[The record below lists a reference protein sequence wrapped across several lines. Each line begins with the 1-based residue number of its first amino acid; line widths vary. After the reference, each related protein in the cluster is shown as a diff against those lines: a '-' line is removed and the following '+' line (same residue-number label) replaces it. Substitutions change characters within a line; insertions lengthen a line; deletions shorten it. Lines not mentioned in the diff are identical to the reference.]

1 MARYE
6 LAGRYWS
13 IARGAD
19 GTSLT
24 TTSGTRDAAGRSTT
38 RHYAS
43 AAAAEAQLEA
53 MVREKLRAGYRA
65 VELAAA
71 PADADAAAL
80 EARIAEDPADEAAYA
95 VYGDW
100 LQRQG
105 DPRGELIALQLA
117 REAELA
123 RAGVPSIEPPR
134 HSAALPVGGKPRPSR
149 LARAIGTLV
158 ERQASV
164 LLGDLAGLVPDVRE
178 LEAEPLIW
186 RRGFI
191 HRVVLDRRAGE
202 LGAIV
207 GQILG
212 HPSGRFVREL
222 VVRCEDVDEAHRVVD
237 VLCERV
243 PPALSELELFVRGQ
257 LLDLGA
263 LWPAVA
269 GLRRIS
275 ITARGFDLGAVR
287 VPRVERARFV
297 TARLSSVDLRAIA
310 AAPWPA
316 LQRLELRFAGRSEP
330 NGATLADL
338 QRLLERDDLPAL
350 THLKLRGCEHAGE
363 ALTTLAQAPLGR
375 QLVVIDLSHGL
386 VEAIDLRALAHHRA
400 SFPAL
405 RELWLPGS
413 VVPEARRLVEGIATH
428 LLSDARAAQDTFADD
443 MAPASR

>member
-19 GTSLT
+19 GASVT
-24 TTSGTRDAAGRSTT
+24 TTSGTGDAPGRSTT

-43 AAAAEAQLEA
+43 AAAAAAQLDQL
-53 MVREKLRAGYRA
+53 VLDKLRAGYQL
-65 VELAAA
+65 VDVAAA
-71 PADADAAAL
+71 PHDAETAVL
-80 EARIAEDPADEAAYA
+80 EARLAEDPDDEAAYA

-117 REAELA
+117 REAEVARGTARSKLA
-123 RAGVPSIEPPR
+123 T
-134 HSAALPVGGKPRPSR
+134 
-149 LARAIGTLV
+149 AIAKLV

-164 LLGDLAGLVPDVRE
+164 LLGGLAALVPDVRD
-178 LEAEPLIW
+178 LAAEPLIW

-191 HRVVLDRRAGE
+191 HRVVLTSRAGE

-207 GQILG
+207 GQILA

-222 VVRCEDVDEAHRVVD
+222 AVQCDDLDEAHRVVD
-237 VLCERV
+237 ALCAHA
-243 PPALSELELFVRGQ
+243 PPALAELELLVRGQ

-275 ITARGFDLGAVR
+275 VTARAFDLGAVR
-287 VPRVERARFV
+287 VPRAERARFV
-297 TARLSSVDLRAIA
+297 TGRLSSGDLRAIA

-338 QRLLERDDLPAL
+338 QRVLVRDDLPAL

-363 ALTTLAQAPLGR
+363 ALTTLAQAALGR

-386 VEAIDLRALAHHRA
+386 VEAVELRALAHHTA

-405 RELWLPGS
+405 RELWLPS
-413 VVPEARRLVEGIATH
+413 AVVPDARRLIDGIATH
-428 LLSDARAAQDTFADD
+428 VLSDARAGQDTFADD
-443 MAPASR
+443 MAPRPAR

>member
-13 IARGAD
+13 IARSGD
-19 GTSLT
+19 GSSLT
-24 TTSGTRDAAGRSTT
+24 TTSGTRDAPARSTT
-38 RHYAS
+38 RRYAS
-43 AAAAEAQLEA
+43 AAAAEARLDA
-53 MVREKLRAGYRA
+53 LVREKLRAGYQR
-65 VELAAA
+65 VELADA
-71 PADADAAAL
+71 PLDGEAAAL
-80 EARIAEDPADEAAYA
+80 AARLVEDPADDAAYA
-95 VYGDW
+95 VYADW

-117 REAELA
+117 REAEIARGGGPRSKLA
-123 RAGVPSIEPPR
+123 TAI
-134 HSAALPVGGKPRPSR
+134 
-149 LARAIGTLV
+149 ARLV

-164 LLGDLAGLVPDVRE
+164 LLGGLAALVPDVRE
-178 LEAEPLIW
+178 LAAEPLIW

-191 HRVVLDRRAGE
+191 HRVVLASPAGE

-207 GQILG
+207 GQILA

-222 VVRCEDVDEAHRVVD
+222 ALRCDDLDEAHRVVD
-237 VLCERV
+237 VLCERA
-243 PPALSELELFVRGQ
+243 PPALAELALVVRGQ
-257 LLDLGA
+257 PLDLGA

-275 ITARGFDLGAVR
+275 VTARGFDLGAVR

-363 ALTTLAQAPLGR
+363 ALTTVAQAPLGR

-386 VEAIDLRALAHHRA
+386 VEAIELRALAHHKA

-405 RELWLPGS
+405 RELWLPSS
-413 VVPEARRLVEGIATH
+413 VVPDARRLVDGIATH
-428 LLSDARAAQDTFADD
+428 LLSDARAGQDTFADD
-443 MAPASR
+443 MAPPPAR

>member
-13 IARGAD
+13 IARGDA

-24 TTSGTRDAAGRSTT
+24 TTSGKRDEPGRSTT
-38 RHYAS
+38 RRYAS
-43 AAAAEAQLEA
+43 AAAAEAQLDA
-53 MVREKLRAGYRA
+53 MVLDKLRAGYRP
-65 VELAAA
+65 VDVVAA
-71 PADADAAAL
+71 PRDADAAAL
-80 EARIAEDPADEAAYA
+80 ETRIVEHPADDAAYA

-117 REAELA
+117 REAEVARGVTRSKLA
-123 RAGVPSIEPPR
+123 A
-134 HSAALPVGGKPRPSR
+134 
-149 LARAIGTLV
+149 AIGKLV

-164 LLGDLAGLVPDVRE
+164 LLGDLAALVPDVRE
-178 LEAEPLIW
+178 LSAAPLIW

-191 HRVVLDRRAGE
+191 HRVVLDSRAGE

-207 GQILG
+207 GQILA

-222 VVRCEDVDEAHRVVD
+222 ALQCDDLDDAHRVVD

-243 PPALSELELFVRGQ
+243 PPALADLELLVRGQ

-275 ITARGFDLGAVR
+275 VTARGFDLGAVR
-287 VPRVERARFV
+287 LPRAERARFV
-297 TARLSSVDLRAIA
+297 TTRLSSVDLRAIA

-338 QRLLERDDLPAL
+338 QRLLERSDLPAL

-363 ALTTLAQAPLGR
+363 ALTTLARAPLGR

-386 VEAIDLRALAHHRA
+386 VEAIDLRALAHYKA
-400 SFPAL
+400 SFPRL
-405 RELWLPGS
+405 RELWIPSS
-413 VVPEARRLVEGIATH
+413 VVPEAKRLVDGIATH
-428 LLSDARAAQDTFADD
+428 LLSDARAGQDTFPDD
-443 MAPASR
+443 MAPPAAR

>member
-13 IARGAD
+13 IAQSAD

-24 TTSGTRDAAGRSTT
+24 TTSGTRDTPGRSTT
-38 RHYAS
+38 RQYAS
-43 AAAAEAQLEA
+43 PAAATAQLDRL
-53 MVREKLRAGYRA
+53 VLDKLRAGYQLVDA
-65 VELAAA
+65 QPAGAA
-71 PADADAAAL
+71 PDAEGAAL
-80 EARIAEDPADEAAYA
+80 EARIVEDPDDAAAYA

-105 DPRGELIALQLA
+105 DPRGELIALALA
-117 REAELA
+117 REAEVARGVAKSKLA
-123 RAGVPSIEPPR
+123 G
-134 HSAALPVGGKPRPSR
+134 
-149 LARAIGTLV
+149 AIGKLI

-164 LLGDLAGLVPDVRE
+164 LLGGLAALVPDVRAHD
-178 LEAEPLIW
+178 AEPLIW
-186 RRGFI
+186 RRGFL
-191 HRVVLDRRAGE
+191 HRVVLTSRAGE

-207 GQILG
+207 GQILA
-212 HPSGRFVREL
+212 HPSGRLVREL
-222 VVRCEDVDEAHRVVD
+222 AVQCDDLDEAHRVVD
-237 VLCERV
+237 VLCERA
-243 PPALSELELFVRGQ
+243 PPALADLELLVRGQ

-275 ITARGFDLGAVR
+275 VTARAFDLGAVR
-287 VPRVERARFV
+287 VPRAERARFV
-297 TARLSSVDLRAIA
+297 TGRLSSVDLRAIA

-330 NGATLADL
+330 NGATLADVE
-338 QRLLERDDLPAL
+338 RLLTRDDLPAL

-363 ALTTLAQAPLGR
+363 ALTTLARAPLGR

-386 VEAIDLRALAHHRA
+386 VEAIDLRALAHYTA

-405 RELWLPGS
+405 RELWLPS
-413 VVPEARRLVEGIATH
+413 AVVPDAKRLIDGIATH

-443 MAPASR
+443 MATR